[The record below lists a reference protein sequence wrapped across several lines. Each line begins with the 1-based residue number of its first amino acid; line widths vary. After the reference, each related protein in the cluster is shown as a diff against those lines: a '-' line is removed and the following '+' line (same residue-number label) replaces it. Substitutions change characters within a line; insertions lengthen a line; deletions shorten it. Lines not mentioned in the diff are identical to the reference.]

1 MQHLTVLTS
10 KRNSLFDSKG
20 RFHWTMN
27 EPAWNSII
35 CLDSES
41 WTPEQWWHLPNSGK
55 PYQPDIIVRLD
66 LTKLSDPFHQ
76 TNHSSSHWKPR
87 PVLARKRKSII
98 LNTSRRG
105 DVELFLRSPM
115 GTRSMILS
123 TRPNDDDS
131 RDGFTKW
138 PFMTTHTWAE
148 YPRGKWTLEVRFN
161 GLRVNKGFLKEWTLM
176 LHGTRDA
183 PYSELP
189 VTDPHSKLAIV
200 KKAHEDKKKM

>member
-1 MQHLTVLTS
+1 MGNPKLTWRDMQHLTVLTS

-27 EPAWNSII
+27 GVGLEFNHLFGFGV
-35 CLDSES
+35 LDAGADKTIRAIPRDKSLFLTLETDGCAGSE
-41 WTPEQWWHLPNSGK
+41 TEVNYLEHVQAL
-55 PYQPDIIVRLD
+55 I
-66 LTKLSDPFHQ
+66 T
-76 TNHSSSHWKPR
+76 
-87 PVLARKRKSII
+87 
-98 LNTSRRG
+98 LNTTRRG
-105 DVELFLRSPM
+105 DVEVFMRSPM

-161 GLRVNKGFLKEWTLM
+161 G
-176 LHGTRDA
+176 
-183 PYSELP
+183 
-189 VTDPHSKLAIV
+189 
-200 KKAHEDKKKM
+200 